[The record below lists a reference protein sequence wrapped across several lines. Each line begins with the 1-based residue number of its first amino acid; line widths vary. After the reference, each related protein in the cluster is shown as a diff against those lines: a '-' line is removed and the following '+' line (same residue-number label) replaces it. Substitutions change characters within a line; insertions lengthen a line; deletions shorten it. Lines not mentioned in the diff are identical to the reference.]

1 MDLRPARKLVHEGV
15 VKAIAKTSDLR
26 ARYLYLL
33 SDMLLVGKP
42 RGENS
47 YKLKAQL
54 FLADSWINPNPSGS
68 HSVRKVVTIAVFCH
82 VDRVLACSRTW
93 PFK

>member
-1 MDLRPARKLVHEGV
+1 MQSSTLLYTCSSCYVVKDMDLRPARKPIHDGA
-15 VKAIAKTSDLR
+15 VKAIVKSSDAR
-26 ARYLYLL
+26 PRYLYLL

-54 FLADSWINPNPSGS
+54 FLAETWINPTPSGS
-68 HSVRKVVTIAVFCH
+68 HSVRSSV
-82 VDRVLACSRTW
+82 R
-93 PFK
+93 